1 MTYQIIQHTETTKP
15 ETWVV
20 FWLKD
25 GKLQRATHL
34 GKRGGFRTK
43 EAAERA
49 VLNATKYGTQN
60 V

>member
-1 MTYQIIQHTETTKP
+1 MTYQIVHHTETVKP

-20 FWLKD
+20 FWMRNGRLE
-25 GKLQRATHL
+25 RAFHL

-43 EAAERA
+43 DEAERA